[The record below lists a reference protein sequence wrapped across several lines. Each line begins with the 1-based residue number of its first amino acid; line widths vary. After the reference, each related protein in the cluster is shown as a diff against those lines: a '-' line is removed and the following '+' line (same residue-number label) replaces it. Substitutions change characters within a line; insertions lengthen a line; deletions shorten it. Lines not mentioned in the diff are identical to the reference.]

1 MISLV
6 AGTCLVTLSA
16 RRWVVDKCGIMYF
29 NYVCRKAVRS
39 MK

>member
-16 RRWVVDKCGIMYF
+16 RRWVVDKCGTMYF
-29 NYVCRKAVRS
+29 NYICRKAARS
-39 MK
+39 LQ